1 MKKKISVIIKEPW
14 MKPRHTYISNT
25 LENLQRTVE
34 GYIEHVD
41 LGHDGLNLIVNEEG
55 VLRGLPPCCEIDGY
69 RLFGTVIFCG
79 VDGEDF
85 GDVPVSCDRLLELY
99 PQMWYV
105 LNMRPH
111 FDAKEVRK

>member
-41 LGHDGLNLIVNEEG
+41 LGHDGLHLIVNEEG
-55 VLRGLPPCCEIDGY
+55 IINNLPYCCLVDGHQ
-69 RLFGTVIFCG
+69 LFGTVIFCG

-85 GDVPVSCDRLLELY
+85 SDVPVSFERMKELY
-99 PQMWYV
+99 PQMW
-105 LNMRPH
+105 
-111 FDAKEVRK
+111 EVYQ